1 MLKTRRNYAQLVA
14 VAVTTLAPLVA
25 SAATSLL
32 GASIRR
38 FNALPRAERK
48 RALRESL
55 ASRKATA
62 ILGPN
67 AIVARQVAKSDT
79 ALDALLDTMEEH
91 GVGATKAGG
100 EIAHAAARE
109 ATSAALARTAKKNG
123 IMSAVGRQMLTVKA
137 PGARAYK
144 TTVEAFIAANLGD
157 RLTVHAVKAWIRA
170 GASKALT
177 LYAPDGLSAYTL
189 TLDRPRTRKNTALW
203 DYQDAMGRWSDFG
216 GQQVAGTPKD
226 WRAAGLIGPDHPAL
240 RGGQWM
246 AVRFAHTVRVEPP
259 SHFAPMD
266 YSRRSKSRR
275 KNPSDADAKV
285 QAKIRTL
292 LRASAKQDGSTEDFL
307 KMINQWQR
315 VDALLYTLGRYDEGS
330 ELKKQI
336 IADRDRAEGT
346 RAERRAMATRQLE
359 REARD
364 AANLFRYRNPARPRW
379 KQSTSVQ
386 TLIFDNLMFDEK
398 AAKGWAK
405 LHGYKYGKVDAKAAT
420 FRLRQIDPAGFKPK
434 TFRTITLTD
443 GVQAVIGVPR

>member
-109 ATSAALARTAKKNG
+109 ATRAALARTAKKNG

-157 RLTVHAVKAWIRA
+157 RLTVHALKAWLRA

-189 TLDRPRTRKNTALW
+189 TLDRRK
-203 DYQDAMGRWSDFG
+203 
-216 GQQVAGTPKD
+216 
-226 WRAAGLIGPDHPAL
+226 
-240 RGGQWM
+240 
-246 AVRFAHTVRVEPP
+246 
-259 SHFAPMD
+259 
-266 YSRRSKSRR
+266 
-275 KNPSDADAKV
+275 
-285 QAKIRTL
+285 
-292 LRASAKQDGSTEDFL
+292 
-307 KMINQWQR
+307 
-315 VDALLYTLGRYDEGS
+315 
-330 ELKKQI
+330 
-336 IADRDRAEGT
+336 
-346 RAERRAMATRQLE
+346 
-359 REARD
+359 
-364 AANLFRYRNPARPRW
+364 NPARPRW
-379 KQSTSVQ
+379 AQSTTVQ

-420 FRLRQIDPAGFKPK
+420 FRLRQVDPAGFKPK
-434 TFRTITLTD
+434 TFRTITLTE
-443 GVQAVIGVPR
+443 GVQAVVGVPVGSPRVNRARRNPAIRPSEEPGGKLSYDADFIAGFAAGQRTLKRKPDASYIDALKAYKRVSMKHGQLWLRGYDAAIGAARGAYAQPGVEVARLFGLVR